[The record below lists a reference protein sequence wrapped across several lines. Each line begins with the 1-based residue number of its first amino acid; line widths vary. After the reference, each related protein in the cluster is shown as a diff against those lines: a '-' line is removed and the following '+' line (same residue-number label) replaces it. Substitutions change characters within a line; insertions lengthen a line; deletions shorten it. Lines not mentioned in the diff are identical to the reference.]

1 MSIIRA
7 GLALAFLPLLV
18 LPAAC
23 VRVAPAAAP
32 PAVQAAAPAAPAAPA
47 ATAATAT
54 PATPAATAAPAAPP
68 VDVGVEGPFDLGRPD
83 IQAFIDGVV
92 KKHGFSREQVVGWL
106 SQGVRQPRIIEAIT
120 RPAERVLPWWQY
132 RANFLTE
139 RRIAEGAQFWA
150 QHRERLDRIEA
161 QTGVSA
167 AHIVAIIG
175 VETFYGRI
183 TGRWRVLDALMTLGF
198 DYPPRQTFFRSELE
212 QFLLLAREEQ
222 IDLASALGSYA
233 GAMGAPQFMPSS
245 YRRYA
250 IDGGADTRRNL
261 FTDWDDV
268 IASVANYLKEHGWE
282 PNQPVL
288 LDAAHPDQQLMA
300 TLNPRNLDLNDT
312 LAGLRGRGVTF
323 ATTLPPATRAILVP
337 AELEDRPSVRI
348 GLRNFHVITRY
359 NRSIRYA
366 MAVHDLAELVR
377 ERANA
382 TMGAQP
388 APAAGS

>member
-1 MSIIRA
+1 MSILHRGPALALLSLLALPA
-7 GLALAFLPLLV
+7 GLAQS
-18 LPAAC
+18 
-23 VRVAPAAAP
+23 APAPATGPAPATTP
-32 PAVQAAAPAAPAAPA
+32 PA
-47 ATAATAT
+47 TT
-54 PATPAATAAPAAPP
+54 PPT
-68 VDVGVEGPFDLGRPD
+68 VDIGVAGPFDLSRPD

-92 KKHGFSREQVVGWL
+92 KKHGFPREQVVDWL

-139 RRIAEGAQFWA
+139 RRIDEGAQFWA

-250 IDGGADTRRNL
+250 VDGGADTRRNL

-282 PNQPVL
+282 ANQPVL
-288 LDAAHPDQQLMA
+288 LDATHPDQRLMA

-312 LAGLRGRGVTF
+312 LASLRGRGVTF
-323 ATTLPPATRAILVP
+323 DTTLPPATRAILVP

-382 TMGAQP
+382 APTMAAQP